1 MATGDIVVD
10 TGDTNASSKAGAAE
24 IYTQAR
30 VEELITGE
38 CLVECSPREVCY
50 CSRVRFRTNRVYTK
64 TRPATQKAQKE
75 DEMAVLK
82 TSLAAERESGVRVR
96 CKERKTRK
104 FWIDRCSVSIWKYPT
119 FTLVKPL
126 APKVSKEN

>member
-38 CLVECSPREVCY
+38 CLVECSEPEKGMLLLKREV
-50 CSRVRFRTNRVYTK
+50 
-64 TRPATQKAQKE
+64 P
-75 DEMAVLK
+75 DES
-82 TSLAAERESGVRVR
+82 SLYQDQTGNAESP
-96 CKERKTRK
+96 ERG
-104 FWIDRCSVSIWKYPT
+104 
-119 FTLVKPL
+119 
-126 APKVSKEN
+126 